1 MEQNDRGWCAAL
13 RAAFPHTIPVLTGF
27 FCLGVA
33 YGLLMESKG
42 YGPFWS
48 TLMSLVCYC
57 GSMQYAAIALLTAAF
72 DPLQAFLLSILVNAR
87 HMFYGLGL
95 LSKYKGLGA
104 ARIPLVYTLT
114 DETFSLLSTIEPPD
128 NVDRKKFYLSVS
140 LLTYGYWALSTLLG
154 GVLGKALTLDLTGI
168 DFALTALFVV
178 LFLEQWKK
186 RENRSAGLIGLAC
199 AAVALFFFGDDL
211 VIPAMVLILAVL
223 LGGRKKLCT

>member
-1 MEQNDRGWCAAL
+1 MEQNDRGWRSAL

-211 VIPAMVLILAVL
+211 VIPAMVLILAAL

>member
-1 MEQNDRGWCAAL
+1 MEQNDRGWRAAL
-13 RAAFPHTIPVLTGF
+13 RAAFPYTIPVLTGF

-186 RENRSAGLIGLAC
+186 RENRPAGLIGLVC

-211 VIPAMVLILAVL
+211 VIPAMVLILAAL